1 MVGSRGLKGIAL
13 GAVLRRYDA
22 TDAVAKANNACCTE
36 RVSATLSGHYSR
48 NDNQGCWL
56 KGPRSHRRQ
65 RNGDRQL
72 FERQNRKV
80 ASPPQIQS
88 ESSRDRVGV
97 AGKGRSP
104 SAITRDSWSRA
115 PPSSRPAVPGAPA
128 GPSQREGGLRA

>member
-1 MVGSRGLKGIAL
+1 MTVQAGGAAWAPGGAHLSLRGVRDAATSAEIA
-13 GAVLRRYDA
+13 
-22 TDAVAKANNACCTE
+22 
-36 RVSATLSGHYSR
+36 SAAPR
-48 NDNQGCWL
+48 NDNQDGSA

-97 AGKGRSP
+97 AGQAPRP
-104 SAITRDSWSRA
+104 STITRVSCPHA
-115 PPSSRPAVPGAPA
+115 PPPPRAAVPGAPA
-128 GPSQREGGLRA
+128 ARPLPERVW

>member
-1 MVGSRGLKGIAL
+1 MTVQAGGAAWAPGGAHLSLRGVRDAATSAEIA
-13 GAVLRRYDA
+13 
-22 TDAVAKANNACCTE
+22 
-36 RVSATLSGHYSR
+36 SAAPR
-48 NDNQGCWL
+48 NDNQDGSA

-97 AGKGRSP
+97 AGKAPSRSTKTRISCSSARSP
-104 SAITRDSWSRA
+104 
-115 PPSSRPAVPGAPA
+115 SRPAVPAAPA
-128 GPSQREGGLRA
+128 GRPKREGVWWS

>member
-1 MVGSRGLKGIAL
+1 MTVQAGGAAWAPGGAHLSLRGVRDAATSAEIA
-13 GAVLRRYDA
+13 
-22 TDAVAKANNACCTE
+22 
-36 RVSATLSGHYSR
+36 SAAPR
-48 NDNQGCWL
+48 NDNQDGSA

-97 AGKGRSP
+97 AGKGARPFSTTTTPSP
-104 SAITRDSWSRA
+104 RPR
-115 PPSSRPAVPGAPA
+115 PPPRPARPAAPA
-128 GPSQREGGLRA
+128 A

>member
-1 MVGSRGLKGIAL
+1 MTVQAGGAAWAPGGAHLSLRGVRDAATSAEIA
-13 GAVLRRYDA
+13 
-22 TDAVAKANNACCTE
+22 
-36 RVSATLSGHYSR
+36 SAAPR
-48 NDNQGCWL
+48 NDNQDGSA

-97 AGKGRSP
+97 AGEEAQPSRKPGVARRLGR
-104 SAITRDSWSRA
+104 
-115 PPSSRPAVPGAPA
+115 PPSQPGASVGPA
-128 GPSQREGGLRA
+128 APSQRAWWR

>member
-1 MVGSRGLKGIAL
+1 MTVQAGGAAWAPGGAHLSLRGVRDAATSAEIA
-13 GAVLRRYDA
+13 
-22 TDAVAKANNACCTE
+22 
-36 RVSATLSGHYSR
+36 SAAPR
-48 NDNQGCWL
+48 NDNQDGSA

-97 AGKGRSP
+97 AGKGRSR
-104 SAITRDSWSRA
+104 STKTRVSGSPGPPPSRA
-115 PPSSRPAVPGAPA
+115 AIRAAPA
-128 GPSQREGGLRA
+128 GSS

>member
-1 MVGSRGLKGIAL
+1 MTVQAGGAAWAPGGAHLSLRGVRDAATSAEIA
-13 GAVLRRYDA
+13 
-22 TDAVAKANNACCTE
+22 
-36 RVSATLSGHYSR
+36 SAAPR
-48 NDNQGCWL
+48 NDNQDGSA

-97 AGKGRSP
+97 AGKAGPPLARPRGSRARSP
-104 SAITRDSWSRA
+104 ASAQPARRARA
-115 PPSSRPAVPGAPA
+115 P
-128 GPSQREGGLRA
+128 GP